1 MLERYREECQ
11 NAVKNADH
19 REFSVS
25 ERYQCQHRRLYGLLP
40 TGALDVTVIGLQFWW
55 GFGLGHRLRR
65 RQPVDQR
72 RNAVDAKQHP
82 VTQPNGF
89 SCSWAVLNR
98 VPEFKPSVLF
108 GFLLVS
114 GKEVQSVSRAIF
126 GEDIPKCPH
135 HVAGDFLS
143 ALPSAR

>member
-1 MLERYREECQ
+1 
-11 NAVKNADH
+11 
-19 REFSVS
+19 
-25 ERYQCQHRRLYGLLP
+25 
-40 TGALDVTVIGLQFWW
+40 
-55 GFGLGHRLRR
+55 LGPRLRR